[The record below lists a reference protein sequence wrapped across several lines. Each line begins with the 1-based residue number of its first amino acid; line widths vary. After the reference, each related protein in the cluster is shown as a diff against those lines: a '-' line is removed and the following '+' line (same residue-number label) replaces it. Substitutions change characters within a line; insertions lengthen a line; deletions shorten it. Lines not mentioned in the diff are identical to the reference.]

1 MEHVCSKLQNSNG
14 NSNSIWK
21 VLNHCLP
28 CKDSPLSTTEEP
40 FLWPNKF
47 NEYYTSIG
55 ISAALKAKTLAKE
68 HGFHSLNDKSIQPP
82 INSRLPDNRCPPFEF
97 QPVMEKEV
105 GKIKRSLQSNKAPSP
120 DKVTARVLKDS
131 LPITIA
137 KVTNLFL
144 LILRSL
150 KNKFAQVWKLAEV
163 IPICKSGDP
172 DEPSNTCPISLL
184 PIMSKVCERAAHSQ
198 FVIFLDHNEKI
209 SKLQSGNRRFHSTE
223 TALLYFTD
231 EILKNM
237 DDKHASFRHV

>member
-28 CKDSPLSTTEEP
+28 RKDSPLRTTEEP
-40 FLWPNKF
+40 FLWANKF

-55 ISAALKAKTLAKE
+55 ISAALKAKTLAEE

-82 INSRLPDNRCPPFEF
+82 MNSCLPDNRCPPFEF
-97 QPVMEKEV
+97 EPVMEKEV
-105 GKIKRSLQSNKAPSP
+105 RKIKRSLPSNKAPNP

-137 KVTNLFL
+137 KITNLFL

-150 KNKFAQVWKLAEV
+150 KTNMEIGW
-163 IPICKSGDP
+163 S
-172 DEPSNTCPISLL
+172 
-184 PIMSKVCERAAHSQ
+184 H
-198 FVIFLDHNEKI
+198 
-209 SKLQSGNRRFHSTE
+209 
-223 TALLYFTD
+223 LY
-231 EILKNM
+231 L
-237 DDKHASFRHV
+237 